1 MRQLESPTTQCVSRR
16 QSGFTLMQLV
26 ITLAVIS
33 VVSSLAVLG
42 ITRARGSLRL
52 SNSSRQFAAYVER
65 ARADAVR
72 RHDQASVQ
80 MLTPS
85 TYSVTMDFE
94 GGGSASTRTFSLED
108 NVSFITSLQTIS
120 FNWRGRIP
128 SEISVGFGN
137 ETGTA
142 KRKHHRRRRCND

>member
-1 MRQLESPTTQCVSRR
+1 MRQLESPTTQCVSKR

-26 ITLAVIS
+26 ITVAVIS

-42 ITRARGSLRL
+42 ITRARGALRL

-65 ARADAVR
+65 TRADAVR

-94 GGGSASTRTFSLED
+94 GGGSPSTQTSSLED
-108 NVSFITSLQTIS
+108 NVTFITSLQTIS
-120 FNWRGRIP
+120 FDWRGRIP
-128 SEISVGFGN
+128 SCE
-137 ETGTA
+137 
-142 KRKHHRRRRCND
+142 